1 MISDFFQFVGLK
13 DVYKKHLKKELNV
26 RKLAQGLSFDKPN
39 PYFHMLEYM
48 KHHTNQ
54 LQKYLVYQDV
64 DIKNVCSTW
73 YKMNL

>member
-39 PYFHMLEYM
+39 PYFHIYGLHETS
-48 KHHTNQ
+48 H
-54 LQKYLVYQDV
+54 
-64 DIKNVCSTW
+64 
-73 YKMNL
+73 